1 MTCNAFPTVFAQPM
15 RAFAWDIRQQWT
27 CCLLAIAKALVTYW
41 ALCRLSVEQCLVS
54 FQVLSNPLT
63 AYRSH
68 GFIRTVECKMQSF
81 PSPNTN
87 LEPLRT
93 QLTSRRLQCSPVPKE
108 MASPKA
114 SCFGICPIFV
124 CLVSFQVVCLPLFIL
139 MLRKILV
146 ASCAKVHGF
155 RSAVFALYF
164 GHVLF
169 TLARRL
175 RHLDLFHLY

>member
-27 CCLLAIAKALVTYW
+27 CSLLSFAKGLVTYW
-41 ALCRLSVEQCLVS
+41 AFQRLPVEQRLVCV
-54 FQVLSNPLT
+54 QVLGNPL
-63 AYRSH
+63 ARYCRH

-87 LEPLRT
+87 LQPLRT
-93 QLTSRRLQCSPVPKE
+93 QLTSRRLQARPVPKE

-124 CLVSFQVVCLPLFIL
+124 CLVSFQVFRLSLRVFVD
-139 MLRKILV
+139 RKILIP
-146 ASCAKVHGF
+146 SGAKVHGF
-155 RSAVFALYF
+155 PSAVFALYF
-164 GHVLF
+164 RHVLF

>member
-1 MTCNAFPTVFAQPM
+1 M

-27 CCLLAIAKALVTYW
+27 CCLLSVAKGLVTDW
-41 ALCRLSVEQCLVS
+41 ALCRLPVEQRLVCV
-54 FQVLSNPLT
+54 QVLGNPL
-63 AYRSH
+63 ARYCRH

-87 LEPLRT
+87 LQPFRT
-93 QLTSRRLQCSPVPKE
+93 QLTSRRLQARPVPKE

-114 SCFGICPIFV
+114 SCFGVCPIFV
-124 CLVSFQVVCLPLFIL
+124 CLVSFQIIRLPVLVL
-139 MLRKILV
+139 MLRKILIP
-146 ASCAKVHGF
+146 SGAKMYGF
-155 RSAVFALYF
+155 CSVFALYF

-175 RHLDLFHLY
+175 RHFCLHLY